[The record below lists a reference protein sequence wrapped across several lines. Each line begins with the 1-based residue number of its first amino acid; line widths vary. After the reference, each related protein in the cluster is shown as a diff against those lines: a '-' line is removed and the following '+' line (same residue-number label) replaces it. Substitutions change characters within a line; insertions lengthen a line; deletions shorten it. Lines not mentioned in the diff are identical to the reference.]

1 MKGYKQIVLDY
12 NSIKDYVELPDRYY
26 RLLEDKKMKIA
37 HFSDVLRVYLLEKYG
52 GTWIDSTIYLTDK
65 IPDEI
70 MNSNFCILQKDI
82 LSDLSG
88 NNNSCFFIH
97 NKEYSAHIAMMKNIL
112 DKYWAEND
120 FVINYFMFEHIST
133 MSSQIKGELKDEW
146 DNMPRYS
153 AEITG
158 ELQKHLFDDFQSQ
171 NWEEFKKKTSIHKL
185 SYKIIRNKTSGKSYY
200 DYIMSL
206 DSGK

>member
-1 MKGYKQIVLDY
+1 
-12 NSIKDYVELPDRYY
+12 
-26 RLLEDKKMKIA
+26 
-37 HFSDVLRVYLLEKYG
+37 
-52 GTWIDSTIYLTDK
+52 
-65 IPDEI
+65 
-70 MNSNFCILQKDI
+70 
-82 LSDLSG
+82 
-88 NNNSCFFIH
+88 
-97 NKEYSAHIAMMKNIL
+97 
-112 DKYWAEND
+112 
-120 FVINYFMFEHIST
+120 MFEHIST
-133 MSSQIKGELKDEW
+133 MLSKIEGELKIEW
-146 DNMPRYS
+146 DSMPRYS